1 MRIPAR
7 AIACAILVS
16 SGLSPAQ
23 PKLSPPGAEK
33 AGLPLS
39 EGRLLSKKVYEE
51 KVYASWLGQCV
62 GNIYGLP
69 HENQY
74 IDEPGPETFPF
85 GYGPMEKHL
94 REVNGAFSDDDTD
107 IEYMDLAS
115 MEEDGPEPSY
125 AEIGARWKR
134 HIQRK
139 IWVAN
144 RAALAAMRFGFDP
157 PVTGIPYVNPHW
169 FQIDPQLVNEIWAIT
184 APGMIR
190 YAAAKSDWGA
200 RVTNSDWGVE
210 TTVHYGA
217 MYAAAFFE
225 SDVNKLVDI
234 GTAALPAGNRFGKTV
249 ERMKELHRT
258 YPNDWKKARA
268 EMAREFYHEEPAA
281 TRTIWNANLNGACG
295 ILALLYG
302 QGDFQKTL
310 DMACVIGFDADNQAA
325 TMSGLVAVAKGLEC
339 IPREL
344 LYPFPDL
351 DWKEPFNDFYKNLT
365 REELPDAKIS
375 DLARRTALQGEK
387 IILAHGGEKL
397 EKDGETW
404 YSINPDAEYSPVLE
418 LPSQPLPFLEVGQAV
433 AHALVASGGK
443 GPYRWEILEGELPP
457 GLSLANGILSGAPLG
472 TGLFPVKVRVT
483 SGSESAERVFKPKV
497 LSKNLAPEAA
507 KVLAPLAS
515 VETKVLEQLPRTV
528 STALYATSSESI
540 RDGKRRGE
548 GSVFNG
554 VTPGPM
560 TERHFY
566 GYEWDSARTIGALSL
581 TNGTVEDRGWFT
593 SIAVEYRDG
602 DGAWVPVEG
611 LLIEPPMPLTDS
623 PLDQAHWTDHLF
635 TFTPVRTTGIR
646 IIGQVKGAGAETD
659 TLAYTS
665 ITELGAHENAGR

>member
-1 MRIPAR
+1 M
-7 AIACAILVS
+7 
-16 SGLSPAQ
+16 AQ
-23 PKLSPPGAEK
+23 PRLSPPGAEK
-33 AGLPLS
+33 AEVPLS
-39 EGRLLSKKVYEE
+39 EGKLLSRKAYEE

-107 IEYMDLAS
+107 IEYMDLAA
-115 MEEDGPEPSY
+115 MEEHGVEPSY
-125 AEIGARWKR
+125 AQIGARWKR
-134 HIQRK
+134 HIQHK

-144 RAALAAMRFGFDP
+144 RAALAALRMGFDP
-157 PVTGIPYVNPHW
+157 PVTGIAHVNPHW

-184 APGMIR
+184 APGMVR

-210 TTVHYGA
+210 PTVHYGA

-225 SDVNKLVDI
+225 SDVNKLIDI
-234 GTAALPAGNRFGKTV
+234 GTGALPPGNRFGKTA
-249 ERMKELHRT
+249 ERMKELYRA

-268 EMAREFYHEEPAA
+268 EMAREFYHEEPAP

-325 TMSGLVAVAKGLEC
+325 TMSGLVAVAKGPGC
-339 IPREL
+339 IPRDL
-344 LYPFPDL
+344 LFPFPDL
-351 DWKEPFNDFYKNLT
+351 KWKEPFNDFYKNLT
-365 REELPDAKIS
+365 REELPDAKLT
-375 DLARRTALQGEK
+375 DLARRTALQGEE
-387 IILAHGGEKL
+387 IILAHGGKRF

-404 YSINPDAEYSPVLE
+404 YSINPDAEFRAVLE
-418 LPSQPLPFLEVGQAV
+418 LPSQPLPFLEVEQAV
-433 AHALVASGGK
+433 AHPLVASGGK
-443 GPYRWEILEGELPP
+443 GPYQWEILEGNLPP
-457 GLSLANGILSGAPLG
+457 GLSLVNGILSGTPLG

-483 SGSESAERVFKPKV
+483 SGTESAVRDFNLRV
-497 LSKNLAPEAA
+497 LSKNLAPRAA
-507 KVLAPLAS
+507 KVLAPLS
-515 VETKVLEQLPRTV
+515 VVDKGVLENLPRTV
-528 STALYATSSESI
+528 STALYATSVEAI

-548 GSVFNG
+548 DSVFNG
-554 VTPGPM
+554 VAPGPM

-566 GYEWDSARTIGALSL
+566 GYEWDSPQIIGALSL

-593 SIAVEYRDG
+593 SIAVECRNAS
-602 DGAWVPVEG
+602 GAWVPAGDLRV
-611 LLIEPPMPLTDS
+611 EPPMPLTDN
-623 PLDQAHWTDHLF
+623 PLDQAHWSDHLF
-635 TFTPVRTTGIR
+635 LFAPVKTTAIR
-646 IIGQVKGAGAETD
+646 IIGEVKGAGAEAD

-665 ITELGAHENAGR
+665 ITELGAHEGGGR